1 LPSRSVPHLFSSIM
15 RLWPGVLAPSPHA
28 GSRLDVP
35 ECRFNNKCMQR
46 SATIS
51 KGDRSMIDPSVRNL
65 LERAI
70 DTPIKLQLLLVYYE
84 NPRFEGTASQIAERI
99 YRDIWSTR
107 QALSEMTEDG
117 LLTSTSTGNGE
128 PIYRYRPHPEHCES
142 IFRLAQTYNEP
153 FEREALQQTLR
164 EISSYAPYR
173 RKATFTPTN
182 IDGLPI

>member
-1 LPSRSVPHLFSSIM
+1 M

-35 ECRFNNKCMQR
+35 ECRFKNKCMQR

-173 RKATFTPTN
+173 RKATFTPTS
-182 IDGLPI
+182 IDRLPI